1 LAGKI
6 TEVNYKTVEKNR
18 DWGAWPR
25 CAETDSGHITA
36 SFLQS
41 VAGAA
46 REGGE
51 NAAKAAA
58 AAMAASGGV
67 PLEKHWQDMVD
78 LETKK
83 NISQQ
88 VCSSLR
94 QQGHMATF

>member
-1 LAGKI
+1 MAGKI

-41 VAGAA
+41 VASAA

-51 NAAKAAA
+51 SAAKAAA
-58 AAMAASGGV
+58 ADMATGGV
-67 PLEKHWQDMVD
+67 AHQEKHWQDMVD

-83 NISQQ
+83 SISQQ
-88 VCSSLR
+88 VYLSR
-94 QQGHMATF
+94 VTAF